1 MLTGALGAAY
11 VKGMQRPNG
20 TCDEPLAVRNV
31 AKHFAAYDLESNFAV
46 GGTDGQFRLSYDA
59 NVSRVDLYQTY
70 LPAFE
75 DLVREAD
82 LKGVMC
88 AYNSVN
94 QTPLCANRLLQ
105 EELRG
110 RMGFEGIVISDC
122 GAIGFMISNHKW
134 NHTNGKPYSLTEAS
148 AASLV
153 AGTDLNCGNA
163 YRSTLQSALNAS
175 LITEAHINTA
185 LSRNLK
191 GWLELGLFQD
201 TKTSAIDPR
210 RQIPMSVVDS
220 HEHRELAKQAAT
232 EGVVLLKNDDSTL
245 PLTWGEEPIR
255 VAVVGPNAN
264 RTLTLTSNY
273 AGCKEKAGGPIIA
286 SCTFVNPLNGIE
298 AMAKISPL
306 LDSHVRYAQGCDID
320 THDLSRIDDAVEAA
334 NNADVVVFI
343 GGLITQK
350 PGISASKPK
359 REIAR
364 QVHPSTRFW
373 NWIARCSSKTS

>member
-1 MLTGALGAAY
+1 MASLIVSL
-11 VKGMQRPNG
+11 
-20 TCDEPLAVRNV
+20 
-31 AKHFAAYDLESNFAV
+31 KHL
-46 GGTDGQFRLSYDA
+46 
-59 NVSRVDLYQTY
+59 
-70 LPAFE
+70 
-75 DLVREAD
+75 
-82 LKGVMC
+82 
-88 AYNSVN
+88 
-94 QTPLCANRLLQ
+94 
-105 EELRG
+105 
-110 RMGFEGIVISDC
+110 
-122 GAIGFMISNHKW
+122 
-134 NHTNGKPYSLTEAS
+134 

-343 GGLITQK
+343 GGLITCQETGDQCIEAEARDRATGTSPPRDFGIGL
-350 PGISASKPK
+350 PGVQQNLVKALADRTKAKIIVVTMS
-359 REIAR
+359 EAR
-364 QVHPSTRFW
+364 LRCRGHHP
-373 NWIARCSSKTS
+373 IPA